1 MPKIGEGERMIS
13 AKLDAETVR
22 DLDKL
27 EAHYRSGTSAVVR
40 LAIAELA
47 RQLGLSAPAAE
58 GKAAA

>member
-1 MPKIGEGERMIS
+1 MIS